1 MIFFSGVAHRLPGN
15 GEDEERAGQL
25 FVLRQKLQEEEN
37 EQRQVPGQVQRRLR
51 SARLGNKRFVVC
63 RFDFRN
69 LIQHIYNVT

>member
-51 SARLGNKRFVVC
+51 SARLGN
-63 RFDFRN
+63 
-69 LIQHIYNVT
+69 